1 VARGAGGSGIYTA
14 HVIRPLIGISCD
26 MSTADGR
33 TVYRLNRQY
42 VQTVKEA
49 GGLPV
54 LLTHEPGDALALV
67 DSVDGVLL
75 TGGADIDVRVRG
87 HALHPKAEIM
97 DPARQRGE
105 FELLEALDHRSDK
118 PVLGICLGMQLMGVH
133 HGCELVQHVPD
144 RIPGGERHQG
154 NQEHAVSGPLG
165 AGVVTSSHH
174 QMLGDAGPFRVVA
187 TSDDGVIEAIEL
199 PGRPFYLGVQW
210 HPERT
215 RDTALGVGMVRKLID
230 AAVAARKEKAT

>member
-1 VARGAGGSGIYTA
+1 MT
-14 HVIRPLIGISCD
+14 
-26 MSTADGR
+26 TADGR

-42 VQTVKEA
+42 VQTVHEA
-49 GGLPV
+49 GGLAV
-54 LLTHEPGDALALV
+54 LLTHEPGDALEAV
-67 DSVDGVLL
+67 DAVDGVLL
-75 TGGADIDVRVRG
+75 TGGADIDIRVRG
-87 HALHPKAEIM
+87 KALHPKAELM
-97 DPARQRGE
+97 EPARQRGE

-154 NQEHAVSGPLG
+154 NQEHPVSGSIGSGLV
-165 AGVVTSSHH
+165 ASSHH
-174 QMLGDAGPFRVVA
+174 QMLGDSGPFKVLA
-187 TSDDGVIEAIEL
+187 TSDDGVLEAIEL

-215 RDTALGVGMVRKLID
+215 RDPALGVGMVKRLVD
-230 AAVAARKEKAT
+230 AAIAAREAKKGKVK

>member
-1 VARGAGGSGIYTA
+1 V
-14 HVIRPLIGISCD
+14 IGISCD
-26 MSTADGR
+26 MTTADGR

-42 VQTVKEA
+42 VQTVHEA
-49 GGLPV
+49 GGLAV
-54 LLTHEPGDALALV
+54 LLTHEPGDALEAV
-67 DSVDGVLL
+67 DAVDGVLL
-75 TGGADIDVRVRG
+75 TGGADIDIRVRG
-87 HALHPKAEIM
+87 KALHPKAELM
-97 DPARQRGE
+97 EPARQRGE

-154 NQEHAVSGPLG
+154 NQEHPVSGSIGSGLV
-165 AGVVTSSHH
+165 ASSHH
-174 QMLGDAGPFRVVA
+174 QMLGDSGPFKVLA
-187 TSDDGVIEAIEL
+187 TSDDGVLEAIEL

-215 RDTALGVGMVRKLID
+215 RDPALGVGMVKRLVD
-230 AAVAARKEKAT
+230 AAIAAREAKKGKVK

>member
-1 VARGAGGSGIYTA
+1 V
-14 HVIRPLIGISCD
+14 IGISCD

-33 TVYRLNRQY
+33 TLYRLNRQY
-42 VQTVKEA
+42 VQTVHEA
-49 GGLPV
+49 GGVPV
-54 LLTHEPGDALALV
+54 LLTHEPSDALESIDA
-67 DSVDGVLL
+67 VDGVLL
-75 TGGADIDVRVRG
+75 TGGADIDIRVRG
-87 HALHPKAEIM
+87 QALHPKADLME
-97 DPARQRGE
+97 PARQRGE

-154 NQEHAVSGPLG
+154 NQEHPISGAIGSGLV
-165 AGVVTSSHH
+165 ASSHH
-174 QMLGDAGPFRVVA
+174 QMLGDAGPFRVMA
-187 TSDDGVIEAIEL
+187 TSDDGVLEAIEL

-215 RDTALGVGMVRKLID
+215 RDPALGVGMVKRLVE
-230 AAVAARKEKAT
+230 AAMAAREARKGTVK

>member
-1 VARGAGGSGIYTA
+1 MT
-14 HVIRPLIGISCD
+14 
-26 MSTADGR
+26 TADGR

-42 VQTVKEA
+42 VQTVHEA
-49 GGLPV
+49 GGLAV
-54 LLTHEPGDALALV
+54 LLTHEPGDALEAV
-67 DSVDGVLL
+67 DAVDGVLL
-75 TGGADIDVRVRG
+75 TGGADIDIRVRG
-87 HALHPKAEIM
+87 KALHPKAELM
-97 DPARQRGE
+97 EPARQRGE

-154 NQEHAVSGPLG
+154 NQEHPVSGSIGSGLV
-165 AGVVTSSHH
+165 ASSHH
-174 QMLGDAGPFRVVA
+174 QMLGDSGPFKVLA
-187 TSDDGVIEAIEL
+187 TSDDDVLEAIEL

-215 RDTALGVGMVRKLID
+215 RDPALGVGMVKRLVD
-230 AAVAARKEKAT
+230 AAIAAREAKKGKVK

>member
-1 VARGAGGSGIYTA
+1 V
-14 HVIRPLIGISCD
+14 IGISCD
-26 MSTADGR
+26 MTTADGR

-42 VQTVKEA
+42 VQTVHEA
-49 GGLPV
+49 GGLAV
-54 LLTHEPGDALALV
+54 LLTHEPGDALEAV
-67 DSVDGVLL
+67 DAVDGVLL
-75 TGGADIDVRVRG
+75 TGGADIDIRVRG
-87 HALHPKAEIM
+87 KALHPKAELM
-97 DPARQRGE
+97 EPARQRGE

-154 NQEHAVSGPLG
+154 NQEHPVSGSIGSGLV
-165 AGVVTSSHH
+165 ASSHH
-174 QMLGDAGPFRVVA
+174 QMLGDSGPFKVLA
-187 TSDDGVIEAIEL
+187 TSDDDVLEAIEL

-215 RDTALGVGMVRKLID
+215 RDPALGVGMVKRLVD
-230 AAVAARKEKAT
+230 AAIAAREAKKGKVK

>member
-1 VARGAGGSGIYTA
+1 
-14 HVIRPLIGISCD
+14 

-33 TVYRLNRQY
+33 AVYRLNRQY
-42 VQTVKEA
+42 VLTVHEA

-54 LLTHEPGDALALV
+54 LLTHEPGDALEAI
-67 DSVDGVLL
+67 DAVDGVLL
-75 TGGADIDVRVRG
+75 TGGADIDVRMRG
-87 HALHPKAEIM
+87 QQLHPKADLME
-97 DPARQRGE
+97 PSRQRGE

-154 NQEHAVSGPLG
+154 NQEHPISGPIGSGLV
-165 AGVVTSSHH
+165 ASSHH
-174 QMLGDAGPFRVVA
+174 QMLGDAGPFKVMA
-187 TSDDGVIEAIEL
+187 TSDDGVLEAIEL

-215 RDTALGVGMVRKLID
+215 RDAALGVGMVKRLVD
-230 AAVAARKEKAT
+230 AAAAARKDKVK